1 MRKHMPSGR
10 EGGREGVALVTVIC
24 FTFVLSCLLGAM
36 VMFSGSHIKTARI
49 QLDTEKAFYIAEAG
63 VERAAQYIANGGSVP
78 GSLSG
83 SVGEGYFAAT
93 VISGASITD
102 SWHSAGGQISINPN
116 NNPNNE
122 FSVTLPDGS
131 VINRDMLATNY
142 PGYLGQATLVHVKPK
157 GNGNQNSFLVD
168 GVSVELENKNSYD
181 IISDYMSVSLYNDNV
196 NSNGLAMG
204 QWWISIAAA
213 QATIAT
219 NGMGSGSGNVG
230 QARTQFSI
238 LSVGT
243 VRGRSI
249 VIMRET
255 VKQKTWAKYALW
267 MSRNNGIYFKS
278 GEKFYGSIYS
288 TEQLSFSGDP
298 EFFGDC
304 ASAAS
309 TYGGSTNDCIFHN
322 GFQTGVSNQ
331 SMQKVSFSNL
341 QNKASLQLE
350 GRTYVTFSGT
360 NMLITNSRQ
369 GWVNQVAG
377 CSTSAVIYVKTSATG
392 SSSTK
397 PGDIYVGGT
406 LDGRVTLVAERDF
419 YITNHIYYAV
429 DSKTNL
435 LSDDALGMI
444 AKRDISVTASAPNDL
459 NIYAHMMATGL
470 YDTNDVTDGT
480 FGVAGFDSGSPRGR
494 LMVHGGIVQDDRGA
508 VGTFNPAT
516 GQTVTG
522 YYKDYT
528 YDTRFEL
535 DPPPEYPPLND
546 QLVFGTWRQR

>member
-1 MRKHMPSGR
+1 
-10 EGGREGVALVTVIC
+10 VALVTVIC
-24 FTFVLSCLLGAM
+24 FTMLLSSLLGAL
-36 VMFSGSHIKTARI
+36 VMYSVTHIKTARI
-49 QLDTEKAFYIAEAG
+49 QMDTEKAFYVAEGG
-63 VERAAQYIANGGSVP
+63 VERTAQYIANGGNVP
-78 GSLSG
+78 GSLAG
-83 SVGEGYFAAT
+83 SVGEGSFVAT

-102 SWHSAGGQISINPN
+102 SWHSAGGQININPN

-131 VINRDMLATNY
+131 VINRDMLAANY
-142 PGYLGQATLVHVKPK
+142 PGYLGQATMVHVKPK
-157 GNGNQNSFLVD
+157 GNGNQNSLLVD
-168 GVSVELENKNSYD
+168 GQPCNLENKNSYD

-204 QWWISIAAA
+204 QWWISLAAA
-213 QATIAT
+213 EATIAT

-230 QARTQFSI
+230 QARTQYSI

-249 VIMRET
+249 VILRET

-304 ASAAS
+304 ASAAT
-309 TYGGSTNDCIFHN
+309 TYGGSTNSCIFHK
-322 GFQTGVSNQ
+322 GFQMGVSNQ
-331 SMQKVSFSNL
+331 TMQKVSFSNL

-350 GRTYVTFSGT
+350 GRTYITFSGAD
-360 NMLITNSRQ
+360 MLISNSRQ
-369 GWVNQVAG
+369 GWTGQAVS
-377 CSTSAVIYVKTSATG
+377 CSTNTVVYVKNSATG
-392 SSSTK
+392 SSSSR
-397 PGDIYVGGT
+397 PGDVYVGGT
-406 LDGRVTLVAERDF
+406 LDGRITLVAERDF
-419 YITNHIYYAV
+419 YITNHIYYAA

-444 AKRDISVTASAPNDL
+444 AKRDIAVTTTAPDDL

-470 YDTNDVTDGT
+470 YDTNSVTDGT
-480 FGVAGFDSGSPRGR
+480 FGVASYDSGSPRGR

-508 VGTFNPAT
+508 VGTFNSGT
-516 GQTVTG
+516 GQTLTG

-546 QLVFGTWRQR
+546 QLVFGPWRQR